1 MMWID
6 YEAKADEW
14 CDAQDAQEEY
24 KLMEAEARILAGEDV
39 EGFLT
44 GYREWLAEN
53 GL

>member
-14 CDAQDAQEEY
+14 CAAQDAQEEY
-24 KLMEAEARILAGEDV
+24 ELMEAEARILAGEDV

-44 GYREWLAEN
+44 GYREWLVEN

>member
-24 KLMEAEARILAGEDV
+24 ELMEAEARILAGEDV
-39 EGFLT
+39 EGFWS
-44 GYREWLAEN
+44 GYEEWLKEN

>member
-14 CDAQDAQEEY
+14 CAAQDAQEEY
-24 KLMEAEARILAGEDV
+24 ELMEAEARILAGEDV

>member
-24 KLMEAEARILAGEDV
+24 ELMEAEARILAGEDV

-44 GYREWLAEN
+44 GYRKWLAEN